1 MGVANVPPKGR
12 STIPGLALLAWR
24 TLGTIPDA
32 SPRYQTGLLSRSHG
46 MTELEIL
53 DAVGSLGFP
62 IVVAGYLLVRMEK
75 KITALTDAIK
85 DWAVELRKQNNR
97 S

>member
-1 MGVANVPPKGR
+1 
-12 STIPGLALLAWR
+12 
-24 TLGTIPDA
+24 
-32 SPRYQTGLLSRSHG
+32 

-75 KITALTDAIK
+75 KITSLTDAIK
-85 DWAVELRKQNNR
+85 EWAEELRKQNNR